1 MKRKKALSARS
12 IEIDQLKSAL
22 AGEKNR
28 SEAAEM
34 EVKSI
39 LQEKARSEQD
49 LRQMVGD
56 ITEKAKQQSH
66 ECMRL
71 ADELAAEKEQRSTAE
86 QQCSTLAQETA
97 KKEAAF
103 AAERGTLLA
112 HHEALQQKYD
122 ALTESFGAER
132 QKSTTRESE
141 LARITTARDHIAR
154 EMQSLQDQLT
164 RATTALDKERGLR
177 AGAEKSAQDIAK
189 TKDGEVQELNNNLCE
204 FRNDLE
210 SARSALVQVQQER
223 DAALD
228 RQKSLSDDLA
238 AAVLAGA
245 QSDKLARSATSEMEQ
260 IREELETEQR
270 LRHAVEEKLLEVTRT
285 KERVEQNLGSTGE
298 QVVALERDHQTKIQ
312 SLTDALDAERE
323 ARYRAE
329 EALSRAA
336 REKEQAE
343 QKLQVIS
350 NERAAVDARCEDQIT
365 RLEGD
370 LRTALERQ
378 RSLEEQLRDADR
390 EQAEKEAAMQVLNQE
405 IEQAV
410 AALAAEKEERHAAE
424 EAYAEAK
431 DALVA
436 LRKKPQIPSTAIEEV
451 PIEKHAV
458 VTKRPDLPV
467 TILHG
472 PQALTRKEIDYLAPV
487 PPAPSDPETA
497 SIAGEQDES
506 RVRIRSVED
515 LFEDPT
521 DLDVHDLSDAIR
533 VSGARPAGLTGRSGN
548 PVQMIPPG

>member
-1 MKRKKALSARS
+1 
-12 IEIDQLKSAL
+12 
-22 AGEKNR
+22 
-28 SEAAEM
+28 
-34 EVKSI
+34 
-39 LQEKARSEQD
+39 
-49 LRQMVGD
+49 
-56 ITEKAKQQSH
+56 
-66 ECMRL
+66 
-71 ADELAAEKEQRSTAE
+71 
-86 QQCSTLAQETA
+86 
-97 KKEAAF
+97 
-103 AAERGTLLA
+103 
-112 HHEALQQKYD
+112 
-122 ALTESFGAER
+122 
-132 QKSTTRESE
+132 
-141 LARITTARDHIAR
+141 
-154 EMQSLQDQLT
+154 MQT
-164 RATTALDKERGLR
+164 
-177 AGAEKSAQDIAK
+177 
-189 TKDGEVQELNNNLCE
+189 
-204 FRNDLE
+204 
-210 SARSALVQVQQER
+210 
-223 DAALD
+223 
-228 RQKSLSDDLA
+228 
-238 AAVLAGA
+238 
-245 QSDKLARSATSEMEQ
+245 
-260 IREELETEQR
+260 
-270 LRHAVEEKLLEVTRT
+270 EEKLLEVTRT

-487 PPAPSDPETA
+487 TA
-497 SIAGEQDES
+497 GT
-506 RVRIRSVED
+506 
-515 LFEDPT
+515 F
-521 DLDVHDLSDAIR
+521 
-533 VSGARPAGLTGRSGN
+533 RSGDRKYRRRT
-548 PVQMIPPG
+548 G